1 MKFVSKEWRDR
12 LVEFAGRRS
21 LAEVSSSGSTTVV
34 DVTRNE
40 GQVSQEGDAFNA
52 TNMNNLEQRI
62 TAGFDSVAEDLNNL
76 KFRVVDE
83 LPSDAANHADTIYIV
98 LSRA

>member
-1 MKFVSKEWRDR
+1 MNFVSKEWKDR

-21 LAEVSSSGSTTVV
+21 LTEVSSSGSTTVV
-34 DVTRNE
+34 DVSRNE

-62 TAGFDSVAEDLNNL
+62 TAGFDSVAEDLDNL
-76 KFRVVDE
+76 KFKLINE
-83 LPSDAANHADTIYIV
+83 LPSDAAEHTNTIYIQTLEV
-98 LSRA
+98 